1 MSFPMKVGKTFIQ
14 IVDNEQPVVVV
25 ADEAIDGAVEPQ
37 AQRDRVGTGSKK
49 QTVPYGLGIAAMR
62 TADNNAQKPKNDT
75 IYQTFFSVKAA
86 ELLPLLP
93 LFLL

>member
-1 MSFPMKVGKTFIQ
+1 MRDEFDSKPLGQEEDDDEEGDGLIILKVIHDENGEELPMKVGKTFIQ

-49 QTVPYGLGIAAMR
+49 
-62 TADNNAQKPKNDT
+62 
-75 IYQTFFSVKAA
+75 
-86 ELLPLLP
+86 
-93 LFLL
+93 